1 MLQPNTTLFLYEQ
14 VTRKDDHNY
23 WGKCV
28 GTKNGWRP
36 TKPFA
41 MKTLSIFFS
50 LSALAILVLTSFMTV
65 FVSPEREDTPTSL
78 YDSIAAMDAMWEDA
92 YNNCKL
98 DVMEE
103 LVNED
108 LEFYHDLGGLMT
120 SKQKLNEALKNNIC
134 GKVTRQLKEGS
145 LEVYPIKGYGAV
157 EMGLHAFH
165 NKKEPGSEGHYSKFV
180 HIWKR
185 DNGKWRIT
193 RVISLH

>member
-1 MLQPNTTLFLYEQ
+1 MAGVTTKL
-14 VTRKDDHNY
+14 
-23 WGKCV
+23 
-28 GTKNGWRP
+28 
-36 TKPFA
+36 FA
-41 MKTLSIFFS
+41 MKTHSIFLS
-50 LSALAILVLTSFMTV
+50 LAVFVIVVLTLFMPV
-65 FVSPEREDTPTSL
+65 FVFPDGEDTPTSL
-78 YDSIAAMDAMWEDA
+78 YDSIATMDAMWEDA

-103 LVNED
+103 LISED
-108 LEFYHDLGGLMT
+108 LEFYHDQGGLMT

-165 NKKEPGSEGHYSKFV
+165 NKKEPGLEVHYSKFV
-180 HIWKR
+180 HIWKS

>member
-1 MLQPNTTLFLYEQ
+1 MNNKFLIMKYTFSFLAICALTLLLFGNF
-14 VTRKDDHNY
+14 K
-23 WGKCV
+23 
-28 GTKNGWRP
+28 
-36 TKPFA
+36 TKPLEN
-41 MKTLSIFFS
+41 TN
-50 LSALAILVLTSFMTV
+50 
-65 FVSPEREDTPTSL
+65 SL
-78 YDSIAAMDAMWEDA
+78 YDSIAMMDARWEDA

-103 LVNED
+103 VISED

-120 SKQKLNEALKNNIC
+120 SKKKLNEALKANIC
-134 GKVTRQLKEGS
+134 GKVTRSLKPGS

-165 NKKEPGSEGHYSKFV
+165 NNQEPAAQPHYSKFV

-185 DNGKWRIT
+185 ENGTWRIT